1 MGLAGIATVSNR
13 GQAQTRGPDRQGA
26 LIIDE
31 DGYIRVVSPLAE
43 QIIGWDQR
51 ELVGYPCASM
61 LRCED
66 ARGRSLCEQCGL
78 STALGQR
85 ALVPPVVMHMADP
98 AGARR
103 PIDTSFWYLP
113 PTGRFQ
119 LPRVMAVV
127 RATDEGPPENPQTLE
142 Q

>member
-1 MGLAGIATVSNR
+1 MGPAGVATADQQ
-13 GQAQTRGPDRQGA
+13 GHAHAGGPDRQGA

-31 DGYIRVVSPLAE
+31 DGYVRVVSPLAE

-51 ELVGYPCASM
+51 DLVGYPCSSV

-127 RATDEGPPENPQTLE
+127 RATDDGPTANPRTLE
-142 Q
+142 E